1 MAISCAFGRR
11 GRCTLVVCVA
21 LLTASLSVGCGK
33 SRPEIKGKLPL
44 FPVKGKAMMDGQPM
58 SGATV
63 LFYPTQEF
71 PKGSAQQRPRAVV
84 EDDGTF
90 QVSTYANND
99 GAPAGEYKV
108 TISWK
113 GDTQGLNNE
122 QQSDLPEK
130 APETVQHSR
139 SSKLR
144 VEVKNGDNSLP
155 TWDLTERQASNTP

>member
-1 MAISCAFGRR
+1 MAIFCAIGCR
-11 GRCTLVVCVA
+11 GRCTFVICLG

-33 SRPEIKGKLPL
+33 SRPEIKGKMPV
-44 FPVKGKAMMDGQPM
+44 FPVKGKAVMDGQPM
-58 SGATV
+58 AGATII
-63 LFYPTQEF
+63 FHPTEDF

-84 EDDGTF
+84 GDDGTF
-90 QVSTYANND
+90 QVSTYDNND

-113 GDTQGLNNE
+113 GDTEGLNNE
-122 QQSDLPEK
+122 QQAELPEK
-130 APETVQHSR
+130 APETVQHPR

-155 TWDLTERQASNTP
+155 EWDLTERQASNTP

>member
-1 MAISCAFGRR
+1 MAISCAIGRR
-11 GRCTLVVCVA
+11 GRCTFVVCVA
-21 LLTASLSVGCGK
+21 LVTASLSVGCGK
-33 SRPEIKGKLPL
+33 SRPEIKGKLPV
-44 FPVKGKAMMDGQPM
+44 FPVKGKVMMDGQPM
-58 SGATV
+58 AGATV

-71 PKGSAQQRPRAVV
+71 PKGAAQQRPRAVV

-90 QVSTYANND
+90 QVSTYGTND

-108 TISWK
+108 TVSWK
-113 GDTQGLNNE
+113 GDTEGLTSE
-122 QQSDLPEK
+122 QLQELPEK

-144 VEVKNGDNSLP
+144 VEVKNGDNPLP